1 MKRRYQSHLHS
12 NLVIFES
19 ERPESL
25 KMQLKK
31 FTFQSGDIRI
41 TMFEKGNIPENS
53 IYIPIW

>member
-41 TMFEKGNIPENS
+41 DCNIEHHNIDS
-53 IYIPIW
+53 